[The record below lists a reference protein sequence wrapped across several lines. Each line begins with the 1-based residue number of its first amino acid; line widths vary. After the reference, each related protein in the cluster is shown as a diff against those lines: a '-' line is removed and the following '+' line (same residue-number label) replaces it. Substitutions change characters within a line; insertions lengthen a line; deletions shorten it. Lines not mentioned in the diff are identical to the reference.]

1 MTSYRLAKGGL
12 IDRNRSISF
21 QFDGKNYQGY
31 QGDTLASALLAQDVL
46 LMGRSFKYH
55 RPRGVITAGSA
66 EPNALVTI
74 GMGGRTSANQRAT
87 MQEIYAGLVAKSQNR
102 YPSLKFDIG
111 AINGLFS
118 PFLKAGFY
126 YKTFM
131 WPASFWEKLY
141 EPFIRKAAGL
151 GRASFERDPDK
162 YEKIWAFCDLLII
175 GSGAS
180 GLAAALSAARAG
192 ANVIIVDENA
202 QAGGGLLVET
212 KAIGDK
218 SAAEFARM
226 LLDELKSLPNVRLF
240 TRTTVFGWYDDNV
253 FGALERQQSHI
264 DKPNSDSAVEI
275 LWRIKARHAILA
287 SGALERPLVFGN
299 NDRPGIMLVGAAR
312 CYLNQYGVAI
322 GKKTAIFTS
331 NDSGYALAQDLEKA
345 GIDVAAIVDTRSD
358 IGADYKGRA
367 MIMKNSVIR
376 RAKGGQRVSAVDLYN
391 LKSGKGQTVAVDSVA
406 MSGGF
411 SPTIHLSCHR
421 GGKPQW
427 SDDHQAFLAPQ
438 NLKGLSLVGA
448 AAGLHSIRDCFNAG
462 GTQAAKIINEMG
474 FKAQAPICPDIA
486 GELPET
492 GIKPFWHVENAT
504 AKAFV
509 DYQNDVHAQDLHLAV
524 QEGYDHIE
532 LAKRYTTNG
541 MATDQGKLSN
551 INAIGIIAQAKGVS
565 PAEIGTTTFRPYYT
579 PVSFG
584 AFAGGSVEKHF
595 QPTRRSPLH
604 DWMAKQGAVYV
615 ETGLWYRAAW
625 FSRSGETHWRQSV
638 DREVMNTRERVG
650 FTDVSTL
657 GKIEI
662 FGKDAAE
669 FLNRVYCNPFLQL
682 KVERARYG
690 VMLREDGFVYDDGTT
705 SRLSENHFFMTTT
718 TALAAGVMNHLEFCA
733 QVLWPDL
740 DVRLASATDQWAQ
753 MAVAGPKARNVL
765 AKIVDEDLSNEA
777 FPFMTARQ
785 VTLFGGKITGRLY
798 RISFS
803 GEIAYEIGV
812 AAHYGEYLANALLRE
827 GKEFGIM
834 PYGAE
839 ALGVMR
845 IEKGFITHAEIN
857 GTVTADD
864 LGMGRMVSQKKID
877 FIGKAMVNR
886 PALTQ
891 PDRLQ
896 LVGIKPLDSK
906 QSFRAGAHILKSGSD
921 AVIEQ
926 DQGYVSSYCYS
937 PTIQSPIGLALVKA
951 GRERHGEEVIIWD
964 GLHGTKVP
972 AIICNPVF
980 VDPENVKSSL

>member
-1 MTSYRLAKGGL
+1 
-12 IDRNRSISF
+12 
-21 QFDGKNYQGY
+21 
-31 QGDTLASALLAQDVL
+31 
-46 LMGRSFKYH
+46 
-55 RPRGVITAGSA
+55 
-66 EPNALVTI
+66 
-74 GMGGRTSANQRAT
+74 
-87 MQEIYAGLVAKSQNR
+87 
-102 YPSLKFDIG
+102 
-111 AINGLFS
+111 
-118 PFLKAGFY
+118 
-126 YKTFM
+126 
-131 WPASFWEKLY
+131 
-141 EPFIRKAAGL
+141 
-151 GRASFERDPDK
+151 
-162 YEKIWAFCDLLII
+162 
-175 GSGAS
+175 
-180 GLAAALSAARAG
+180 
-192 ANVIIVDENA
+192 
-202 QAGGGLLVET
+202 
-212 KAIGDK
+212 
-218 SAAEFARM
+218 
-226 LLDELKSLPNVRLF
+226 
-240 TRTTVFGWYDDNV
+240 
-253 FGALERQQSHI
+253 
-264 DKPNSDSAVEI
+264 
-275 LWRIKARHAILA
+275 
-287 SGALERPLVFGN
+287 
-299 NDRPGIMLVGAAR
+299 
-312 CYLNQYGVAI
+312 
-322 GKKTAIFTS
+322 
-331 NDSGYALAQDLEKA
+331 
-345 GIDVAAIVDTRSD
+345 
-358 IGADYKGRA
+358 
-367 MIMKNSVIR
+367 
-376 RAKGGQRVSAVDLYN
+376 
-391 LKSGKGQTVAVDSVA
+391 VA
-406 MSGGF
+406 MSGGY
-411 SPTIHLSCHR
+411 SPAIHLSCHR

-427 SDDHQAFLAPQ
+427 SDELQAFLAPQ
-438 NLKGLSLVGA
+438 DLKGLDVVGA
-448 AAGLHSIRDCFNAG
+448 AAGLHKLSDCFNSG
-462 GTQAAKIINEMG
+462 VEKAAAIVQEMG
-474 FKAQAPICPDIA
+474 LTAQLELCPAIE
-486 GELPET
+486 GERAET
-492 GIKPFWHVENAT
+492 GVKPFWHVENARG
-504 AKAFV
+504 KAFV
-509 DYQNDVHAQDLHLAV
+509 DYQNDVHVQDLELAV
-524 QEGYDHIE
+524 SEGYDHIE
-532 LAKRYTTNG
+532 LTKRYTTNG

-551 INAIGIIAQAKGVS
+551 INAIGIIAKAKGVS
-565 PAEIGTTTFRPYYT
+565 PGVVGTTTFRPFYT

-584 AFAGGSVEKHF
+584 AFAGGSVEGHF

-625 FSRSGETHWRQSV
+625 FPQKGETHWRQSV

-662 FGKDAAE
+662 FGRDAAE

-705 SRLSENHFFMTTT
+705 SRLGENHFFMTTT

-785 VTLFGGKITGRLY
+785 VSLFGGRITGRLY

-827 GKEFGIM
+827 GEEFGIM

-864 LGMGRMVSQKKID
+864 LGMGKMVSQKKVD

-886 PALTQ
+886 PALTA

-896 LVGIKPLDSK
+896 LVGIKPLDPK
-906 QSFRAGAHILKSGSD
+906 QTFRAGAHILKPGAQ

-926 DQGYVSSYCYS
+926 DQGYVSSYAYS
-937 PTIQSPIGLALVKA
+937 PTLQSPIALALVKA
-951 GRERHGEEVIIWD
+951 GRERHGEEIIIWD
-964 GLHGTKVP
+964 GLKGVSVP